1 MQNTTKASPSW
12 GGTHPG
18 IPLSLDFHSGEA
30 PLATS
35 PPTRRPSPR
44 STIFRTPLS
53 YLLSGIFLSLLPIG
67 LREQPGFAEAQT
79 GGVPALED
87 RVTVLENTVSSQQV
101 QINTLTAALAAETTG
116 TEAVEATFQSNIN
129 TIFLTPEGAFLGR
142 DI

>member
-1 MQNTTKASPSW
+1 MQNTTIAAPS
-12 GGTHPG
+12 GRGTHPG

-35 PPTRRPSPR
+35 PPTRRAAPR

-79 GGVPALED
+79 SGDDRRGG
-87 RVTVLENTVSSQQV
+87 
-101 QINTLTAALAAETTG
+101 
-116 TEAVEATFQSNIN
+116 
-129 TIFLTPEGAFLGR
+129 GR
-142 DI
+142 SDLPVRHQRDFPDP

>member
-1 MQNTTKASPSW
+1 MQNTTIAAPSW
-12 GGTHPG
+12 KGTHPG

-35 PPTRRPSPR
+35 PPTRRPAPR

-67 LREQPGFAEAQT
+67 LREQPGFVEAQT
-79 GGVPALED
+79 SGVLALED
-87 RVTVLENTVSSQQV
+87 RVTVLENTVFSQQV
-101 QINTLTAALAAETTG
+101 QINTLVVALAAETTG
-116 TEAVEATFQSNIN
+116 AEAVEATFQSSISA
-129 TIFLTPEGAFLGR
+129 ISLTPEDMFCGC